1 LRAARVG
8 LLTALA
14 CGLGLGAGRIASG
27 RRPQHHE
34 VQMRNV
40 TFAPSELE
48 VAVGDTV
55 EWKNVDIVRHDAF
68 RPGAFETGELK
79 PGERFIWVPSDTGS
93 YNYRCSIH
101 ARMRGKIVV
110 K

>member
-1 LRAARVG
+1 MKAPRAA

-14 CGLGLGAGRIASG
+14 CLTALGAGRIAS
-27 RRPQHHE
+27 RRAPERHE

-40 TFAPSELE
+40 TFAPAELE

-55 EWKNVDIVRHDAF
+55 HWRNVDIVRHNAV
-68 RPGAFETGELK
+68 RPGAFETGELR
-79 PGERFIWVPSDTGS
+79 PGEQFLWVPTDTGTF
-93 YNYRCSIH
+93 NYRCTIH
-101 ARMRGKIVV
+101 SRMRGKIVV